1 MSEGTRKKSL
11 TPNYFTS
18 QLSCKCPRCRIG
30 PMFKNA
36 ISINS
41 KKNMAMADKC
51 QTCNQPF
58 ELEVGFYY
66 GTGYVSY
73 ALTVAISV
81 ATFLA
86 FWVLY
91 GISIDDNSLYIW
103 LVLNVM
109 VLVMGLPYIMRLSR
123 TIWLWFFVKYDPEW
137 ESKEPPK
144 PERIVEEHMNNW

>member
-1 MSEGTRKKSL
+1 MSDSTVSHSYKPG
-11 TPNYFTS
+11 YFTS
-18 QLSCKCPRCRIG
+18 LFTCRCPRCRTG
-30 PMFKNA
+30 HMFKNKVS
-36 ISINS
+36 ISS
-41 KKNMAMADKC
+41 KKNMAMHDKC
-51 QTCNQPF
+51 PACGQPF

-81 ATFLA
+81 ATFIA

-103 LVLNVM
+103 LVLNVI
-109 VLVMGLPYIMRLSR
+109 VLVLGLPYIMRLSR

-137 ESKEPPK
+137 QSKEPPK
-144 PERIVEEHMNNW
+144 PERIVEEHMGNW